1 MRCSKLW
8 GAHAPSPKAG
18 LFLEP
23 LWPEKF
29 ANARTRP
36 PAREGACAPRNVAA
50 VSNTRPQLLVIN
62 VRCVKITIPMTHR
75 LPKQNYHDIERII
88 ELDFVRATEAAALN
102 SLRWLGRGDKEQAD
116 AAACDAMRGMFD
128 LMNICGEVVIG
139 EGIKDDA
146 PGIFKGEQLG
156 TWIPG
161 SPPFDIAIDPIDGT
175 TNISKGA
182 PNSISCIA
190 AASPEEGVKVALRD
204 VPSFYM
210 SKLAYGPRVIQY
222 MQKRGDSLNLDAPIA
237 ETLAIVARAVDKRVQ
252 DVAVMMLDRPRHKE
266 IVEQIRAAGASLRM
280 IGDGDIA
287 AAIAPSLPDSDVD
300 LYMGIGG
307 SPEAVLA
314 AAGIKCLGGD
324 MQCKMWPRDDKERK
338 KLIDEGWEKDLDRIY
353 SADDLANGENII
365 FCATGISDSA
375 LLRGVKTMGAAT
387 AITHS
392 ILMRAKSKTVR
403 FLRAR
408 HNLQSKT
415 IRLRSDDREHLI

>member
-1 MRCSKLW
+1 MD
-8 GAHAPSPKAG
+8 
-18 LFLEP
+18 
-23 LWPEKF
+23 F
-29 ANARTRP
+29 A
-36 PAREGACAPRNVAA
+36 
-50 VSNTRPQLLVIN
+50 
-62 VRCVKITIPMTHR
+62 
-75 LPKQNYHDIERII
+75 
-88 ELDFVRATEAAALN
+88 RATEAAALN
-102 SLRWLGRGDKEQAD
+102 SLRWLGRGDKEAAD

-156 TWIPG
+156 TWVPG
-161 SPPFDIAIDPIDGT
+161 SPEFHIAIDPIDGT

-182 PNSISCIA
+182 PNSISCMA
-190 AASPEEGVKVALRD
+190 AASPEKGVKVALRD

-210 SKLAYGPRVIQY
+210 WKLAYGPRVIDY
-222 MQKRGDSLNLDAPIA
+222 MRKRGDSLHLEMPIA
-237 ETLAIVARAVDKRVQ
+237 EMLAIVAHAVDKRVQ

-287 AAIAPSLPDSDVD
+287 AAIAPSLPESDVD

-324 MQCKMWPRDDKERK
+324 MQCKMWPRDEKERK
-338 KLIDEGWEKDLDRIY
+338 SLI
-353 SADDLANGENII
+353 DDLANGQNIL

-375 LLRGVKTMGAAT
+375 LLRGVRAHGGVT
-387 AITHS
+387 AVTHS

-403 FLRAR
+403 FIRAR
-408 HNLQSKT
+408 HNLQTKT
-415 IRLRSDDREHLI
+415 IRLRSDNREHLI

>member
-1 MRCSKLW
+1 MR
-8 GAHAPSPKAG
+8 
-18 LFLEP
+18 
-23 LWPEKF
+23 
-29 ANARTRP
+29 
-36 PAREGACAPRNVAA
+36 
-50 VSNTRPQLLVIN
+50 I
-62 VRCVKITIPMTHR
+62 HR
-75 LPKQNYHDIERII
+75 QKYHDIERII
-88 ELDFVRATEAAALN
+88 EFDFVRATEAAALN
-102 SLRWLGRGDKEQAD
+102 SLRWLGRGEKEKAD
-116 AAACDAMRGMFD
+116 EAACDAMRGMFD

-156 TWIPG
+156 TWLPG
-161 SPPFDIAIDPIDGT
+161 TPQFDIAIDPIDGT

-204 VPSFYM
+204 IPSFYM
-210 SKLAYGPRVIQY
+210 SKLSYGPEVIEY
-222 MQKRGDSLNLDAPIA
+222 LEKTGKKIALEDPIKT
-237 ETLAIVARAVDKRVQ
+237 TLALVADALEKRVQ
-252 DVAVMMLDRPRHKE
+252 NVVVMMLDRPRHKE
-266 IVEQIRAAGASLRM
+266 IVAEIRAAGASLRM
-280 IGDGDIA
+280 ISDGDIA
-287 AAIAPSLPDSDVD
+287 AAMAPAIVESNVD

-338 KLIDEGWEKDLDRIY
+338 QLIQSGNEKNLDRIFM
-353 SADDLANGENII
+353 ADDLANGKNIV

-375 LLRGVKTMGAAT
+375 LLRGVRSQGHK

-403 FLRAR
+403 FIRAT
-408 HNLQSKT
+408 HDLQNKT
-415 IRLRSDDREHLI
+415 IRLRSDNREHTI

>member
-1 MRCSKLW
+1 MGIL
-8 GAHAPSPKAG
+8 
-18 LFLEP
+18 LP
-23 LWPEKF
+23 L
-29 ANARTRP
+29 
-36 PAREGACAPRNVAA
+36 
-50 VSNTRPQLLVIN
+50 
-62 VRCVKITIPMTHR
+62 MHR
-75 LPKQNYHDIERII
+75 LPKISYHDIERII
-88 ELDFVRATEAAALN
+88 EFDFVRATEAAALN
-102 SLRWLGRGDKEQAD
+102 SLRWLGRGDKEAAD
-116 AAACDAMRGMFD
+116 AAACDAILGMVD

-139 EGIKDDA
+139 EGIKNEA
-146 PGIFKGEQLG
+146 PGSFKGEQIG
-156 TWIPG
+156 TGIPG

-190 AASPEEGVKVALRD
+190 AASPVEGVKVVLRD

-210 SKLAYGPRVIQY
+210 SKLAYGPQVVQY
-222 MQKRGDSLNLDAPIA
+222 MQKRGDSLNIDAPIA

-252 DVAVMMLDRPRHKE
+252 DVAVMMLGRPPHKE
-266 IVEQIRAAGASLRM
+266 IVERIRAAGASLRM

-307 SPEAVLA
+307 PPEAVLA

-324 MQCKMWPRDDKERK
+324 MQCKMWPRDEKERK
-338 KLIDEGWEKDLDRIY
+338 KLIADGYEKDLDRIF
-353 SADDLANGENII
+353 SADDLAHGQNII

-375 LLRGVKTMGAAT
+375 LLPGVRARGGVT

-403 FLRAR
+403 FVRAR
-408 HNLQSKT
+408 HDLQIKT
-415 IRLRSDDREHLI
+415 IRLRSDNREHIL